1 MGDKRWLF
9 DGGLFAI
16 NRAIIVL
23 SKSEKLLKSLCGAIY
38 KGFLLW
44 KDKTKMIKVQEINK
58 ICEGLEKDNKKT
70 AIKKL
75 IDKGYSKEN
84 AIKYYNI
91 WRKHYVTTLINIS

>member
-1 MGDKRWLF
+1 
-9 DGGLFAI
+9 
-16 NRAIIVL
+16 
-23 SKSEKLLKSLCGAIY
+23 
-38 KGFLLW
+38 
-44 KDKTKMIKVQEINK
+44 MIKVQEINK
-58 ICEGLEKDNKKT
+58 ICEGLERDNKKT